1 MENEDASL
9 DEMHSKLNLYPF
21 LIPRKKKREKNSFIF
36 LFADVV
42 FNSKMVCGSGWQGML
57 KNIHHNPNGMD
68 GMVLV
73 GLRRKTFQ

>member
-36 LFADVV
+36 F
-42 FNSKMVCGSGWQGML
+42 
-57 KNIHHNPNGMD
+57 
-68 GMVLV
+68 
-73 GLRRKTFQ
+73 LRMWFSIVKWYVEVAGKEC